1 MDNTQ
6 YQAENNVAP
15 SDGEVGKLF
24 RSAVRGFHRQDVTNY
39 IERLAR
45 DRRRD
50 AERYS
55 AHIRSLEEERTQ
67 MTQELS
73 HLRTQTAE
81 LNNEVFVMR
90 NTWDERE
97 MEIDTLKT
105 ANAELSAANEIL
117 AAQVAELQDK
127 LAAQEAVPVPDP
139 TALAEAETKLA
150 ERDREI
156 AELKAA
162 LDAAAAEKMQL
173 SHEAEMTRRRS
184 TSVGG
189 SADLMNRVRGNK
201 NVPQGEVA
209 DYRRRIERARQ
220 SAEAGIVESN
230 SLYQEMRR
238 NIARLEEILQSLN
251 D

>member
-1 MDNTQ
+1 MENTQ

-39 IERLAR
+39 IERMAR

-90 NTWDERE
+90 NSWDERE
-97 MEIDTLKT
+97 MELTTLKS
-105 ANAELSAANEIL
+105 ANAELSAANETL
-117 AAQVAELQDK
+117 SAQVAELQ
-127 LAAQEAVPVPDP
+127 E
-139 TALAEAETKLA
+139 KLA
-150 ERDREI
+150 EQAAVPMVDPAALARAEETLALRDQEI
-156 AELKAA
+156 AALKAA
-162 LDAAAAEKMQL
+162 LDAAEKAQP
-173 SHEAEMTRRRS
+173 SRDVDPSRRRS
-184 TSVGG
+184 TVG
-189 SADLMNRVRGNK
+189 SADLMNRVRSQK
-201 NVPQGEVA
+201 TAPQGEVA